1 MREYRKASR
10 DAAAA
15 KIKRLCQAEP
25 KVDSSDWEPTDP
37 LNAGVKTG
45 MRPIRARI
53 YKRGGKVSGTEIK
66 RRADRKS
73 KNNYAVDL
81 MNRDQVDAN
90 EDREGIK
97 HTGGLKRGG
106 RTKKQMGGQMTPEDA
121 AALARATSGSEKG
134 DAKII
139 RPPTRRA
146 PMTPEEMEMLRRAT
160 SGTEK
165 DDTSPMMGRKRG
177 GRTKKGLGGSFSTAL
192 HGIGDVLK
200 YAAPLYL
207 LGKATGLFG
216 HRGKDDEE
224 EKAVAGAKG
233 LPPIPGAKRGGRT
246 KKMGGGGM
254 QGMPPQMQ
262 AMRGAMQGRQ
272 QPPGRPMGQPPGRP
286 MQQAASMP
294 DMGGGLSMRS
304 QQGLASQQPM
314 GQRFDGQP
322 MTQEQAYNGQ
332 QGMVQG
338 AQQPPQQAVTAK
350 KRGGKVSNA
359 KWEHSQKDLTQD
371 RRLAKKYGMSMDEYE
386 QSDVDAKHDRQQSAK
401 GLRRGGEVHD
411 KGCTCRMCGGRAN
424 GDDREKHA
432 RGGRT
437 KKAKGKTNIHINIG
451 TPKAPQQRMM
461 PPPMMPP
468 RGGPPRPPM
477 MPPRPPGIEINN
489 PPPMMP
495 PPMMMPPGPP
505 PGLPPGMM
513 PPMQRKSGGRTRMTA
528 GSDSGEGR
536 LQKIEMY
543 GRKNR

>member
-53 YKRGGKVSGTEIK
+53 YKRGGKVSGSEIK

-177 GRTKKGLGGSFSTAL
+177 GRTKKGLGG
-192 HGIGDVLK
+192 VLK
-200 YAAPLYL
+200 YAVPGYFLAKEL
-207 LGKATGLFG
+207 GLFG
-216 HRGKDDEE
+216 KKDKDEE
-224 EKAVAGAKG
+224 EGAVAGTKG
-233 LPPIPGAKRGGRT
+233 LPPVTGAKRGGRT

-262 AMRGAMQGRQ
+262 GRQ
-272 QPPGRPMGQPPGRP
+272 QPPGRPMGQPPGRPMGQPPGRP

-294 DMGGGLSMRS
+294 DMGALSMRS

-314 GQRFDGQP
+314 MQQAGGQP
-322 MTQEQAYNGQ
+322 MTQEQD
-332 QGMVQG
+332 M
-338 AQQPPQQAVTAK
+338 PVTAK

-386 QSDVDAKHDRQQSAK
+386 KSDVDAKHDRQQSAK

-451 TPKAPQQRMM
+451 TPNAPQPRMM
-461 PPPMMPP
+461 PPPMPP

-505 PGLPPGMM
+505 PGPPPGMM

-528 GSDSGEGR
+528 GAESGEGR

>member
-1 MREYRKASR
+1 
-10 DAAAA
+10 
-15 KIKRLCQAEP
+15 
-25 KVDSSDWEPTDP
+25 
-37 LNAGVKTG
+37 
-45 MRPIRARI
+45 
-53 YKRGGKVSGTEIK
+53 
-66 RRADRKS
+66 
-73 KNNYAVDL
+73 
-81 MNRDQVDAN
+81 
-90 EDREGIK
+90 
-97 HTGGLKRGG
+97 
-106 RTKKQMGGQMTPEDA
+106 
-121 AALARATSGSEKG
+121 
-134 DAKII
+134 
-139 RPPTRRA
+139 
-146 PMTPEEMEMLRRAT
+146 
-160 SGTEK
+160 
-165 DDTSPMMGRKRG
+165 
-177 GRTKKGLGGSFSTAL
+177 
-192 HGIGDVLK
+192 
-200 YAAPLYL
+200 
-207 LGKATGLFG
+207 
-216 HRGKDDEE
+216 
-224 EKAVAGAKG
+224 
-233 LPPIPGAKRGGRT
+233 
-246 KKMGGGGM
+246 
-254 QGMPPQMQ
+254 
-262 AMRGAMQGRQ
+262 
-272 QPPGRPMGQPPGRP
+272 
-286 MQQAASMP
+286 
-294 DMGGGLSMRS
+294 MRS

-314 GQRFDGQP
+314 MQQAGGQYMGERSDGKP
-322 MTQEQAYNGQ
+322 MTQQQAYNGQ

-338 AQQPPQQAVTAK
+338 IGTGPMTQEQAYNGQQQAVTAK

-528 GSDSGEGR
+528 GAESGEGR